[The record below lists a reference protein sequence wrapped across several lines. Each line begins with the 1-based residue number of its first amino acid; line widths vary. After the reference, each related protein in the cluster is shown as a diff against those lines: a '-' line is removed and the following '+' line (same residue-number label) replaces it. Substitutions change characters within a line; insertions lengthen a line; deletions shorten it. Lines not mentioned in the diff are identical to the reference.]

1 MNTKF
6 LKKCSLEWIYDQSGN
21 YSIIFNFIFLKLNN
35 IYKFYFRYLRTK
47 DEDRLTNPNL
57 VYENVARFARAVDSL
72 KWNGPIV
79 AMTDCT
85 KVRSKLT
92 YSQELGCIV
101 GSTMSFEDS
110 HVDIYDDIH
119 QIIKNIREK
128 NEIASQ
134 VRCIL
139 LKVYFI
145 VKLQFICYIVYLFI
159 YFI

>member
-1 MNTKF
+1 M
-6 LKKCSLEWIYDQSGN
+6 E
-21 YSIIFNFIFLKLNN
+21 FN
-35 IYKFYFRYLRTK
+35 FRYLRTK
-47 DEDRLTNPNL
+47 DENRLTNPNL

-72 KWNGPIV
+72 KWNGLVV

-101 GSTMSFEDS
+101 SFTMNFEDS
-110 HVDIYDDIH
+110 HVDTYNDIH

-134 VRCIL
+134 VQCIL
-139 LKVYFI
+139 LKVYYYFFI
-145 VKLQFICYIVYLFI
+145 IMIFFFIYYFYLFI
-159 YFI
+159 LFRSQLHEFLQL